1 MSTKIQINSL
11 QALERLIGGDNTL
24 ELEIRQS
31 VVTEFVKKHL
41 KGLVD
46 SRIVQ
51 IASTELRASIDE
63 TVRKQI
69 SATIG
74 EYQQSGYGARKFIL
88 HNDLKAEI
96 KNQLVVALDKT
107 INEVITEI
115 MPGVEKQIEES
126 FVRVMNYKIDQI
138 VRDKV
143 NDHLKK
149 IKDSL

>member
-11 QALERLIGGDNTL
+11 AALERLIGGDNAL

-46 SRIVQ
+46 TRIVQ
-51 IASTELRASIDE
+51 LASNDLRANIDE
-63 TVRKQI
+63 AVNKQI
-69 SATIG
+69 SKTIG
-74 EYQQSGYGARKFIL
+74 EYQRSGYGAHKFII
-88 HNDLKAEI
+88 HNDLKEDI
-96 KNQLVVALDKT
+96 KNHLKKALDDT
-107 INEVITEI
+107 INEAITEFI
-115 MPGVEKQIEES
+115 PGVEKQIEES
-126 FVRVMNYKIDQI
+126 FTRVLNYKIDQI

-149 IKDSL
+149 IKESL